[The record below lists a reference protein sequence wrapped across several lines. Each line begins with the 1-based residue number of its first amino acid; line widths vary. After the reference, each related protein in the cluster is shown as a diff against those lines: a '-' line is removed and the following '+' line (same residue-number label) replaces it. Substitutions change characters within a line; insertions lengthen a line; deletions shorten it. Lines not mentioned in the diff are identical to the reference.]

1 MSSTTVPHALARSAT
16 ATTSTIAA
24 VLFFAATAAGQQVGS
39 LVPESHPPLTIELCA
54 ATGTCTVAARS
65 IVLDANW
72 RWTNVDGV
80 NCYTGNGWDAVLC
93 PDGETCAAQC
103 ALEGADYQGTY
114 GIATSGDELTLD
126 FVTEHEYGTNV
137 GSRVYLMDGDKYM
150 LFKLKNKEFSMTID
164 DSHLGCGLNGAVYF
178 VSMPEDGG
186 SAAFPNNAAGAD
198 YGTGYCDAQCPHDVK
213 FIDGAAN
220 CEGWDGTTATSGSG
234 KYGACCAE
242 LDIWEANSLAQ
253 SFTPHPCEEDGLY
266 KCEGLACGDG
276 DDRQNGVCDKDG
288 CDWAAYRLGATT
300 FYGPGAGFTVD
311 SSRPFQIV
319 TQFLTDDGS
328 DTGDLVEIRRVYV
341 QDSVSHANPT
351 VDVGGENF
359 DSTTDAFCDAEK
371 DAFDDPET
379 FQRLGGLRQMGDQ
392 MEAGMV
398 LVLSLWDDYAVN
410 MAWLDATWPLG
421 STAPGAARGP
431 CAEGAGDPAI
441 VEVEQASATVA
452 FSKIKFGPIGSTFGD
467 VAYPPP
473 PQPPVPTPKP
483 TQPTPK
489 PTQPTPKPS
498 QPTPQPRP
506 QPRPTP
512 QPTPQPTPRP
522 TLLMTPRPTP
532 DADPEAVCCW
542 WSPNDDDMC
551 APCASSSPAGD
562 WCAASADN
570 CGGCGGTW
578 CGAEPQPT
586 PRPTPRPTLRPPTP
600 RPTPRPTPDDDDAG
614 PGDDASPDAV
624 CCWWSPN
631 DADMCA
637 PCASAS
643 PAGDWCAASAER
655 CGSCGGTWCGAGAPQ
670 GCADSATWRKNGKL
684 DLGCGWVAD
693 GPEPLNKRCDNAD
706 LDGTRADEACPVA
719 CGTCP

>member
-1 MSSTTVPHALARSAT
+1 MRSV
-16 ATTSTIAA
+16 IAA
-24 VLFFAATAAGQQVGS
+24 VLFFFAATAAGQQAGS
-39 LVPESHPPLTIELCA
+39 LVAESHPPMTIELCVDSGPCTA
-54 ATGTCTVAARS
+54 AVRS

-80 NCYTGNGWDAVLC
+80 NCYAGNEWDAVLC

-114 GIATSGDELTLD
+114 GIATTGDKLTLD

-137 GSRVYLMDGDKYM
+137 GSRVYLLDGDKYM
-150 LFKLKNKEFSMTID
+150 MFNLKNKEFSLTVD
-164 DSHLGCGLNGAVYF
+164 DSQLGCGLNGAVYF

-186 SAAFPNNAAGAD
+186 MAAFPNNAAGAA

-220 CEGWDGTTATSGSG
+220 SEGWDGTSESSGAG

-253 SFTPHPCEEDGLY
+253 SFTPHPCEEDGLFR
-266 KCEGLACGDG
+266 CEGGTSCGDG

-288 CDWAAYRLGATT
+288 CDWAAYRLGTTT

-341 QDSVSHANPT
+341 QDGVSHANPT
-351 VDVGGENF
+351 VDFGGENF

-371 DAFDDPET
+371 DAFDDPAT
-379 FQRLGGLRQMGDQ
+379 FQRVGGLVQMGKQ

-398 LVLSLWDDYAVN
+398 LVLSLWDDYSAN

-431 CAEGAGDPAI
+431 CAEGSGEPAV

-452 FSKIKFGPIGSTFGD
+452 FSKIKFGPIGST
-467 VAYPPP
+467 
-473 PQPPVPTPKP
+473 
-483 TQPTPK
+483 
-489 PTQPTPKPS
+489 
-498 QPTPQPRP
+498 
-506 QPRPTP
+506 
-512 QPTPQPTPRP
+512 
-522 TLLMTPRPTP
+522 P
-532 DADPEAVCCW
+532 DADPSPDPIDTVCCW
-542 WSPNDDDMC
+542 WSQNKDDMC
-551 APCASSSPAGD
+551 ALCTVAAPAGD
-562 WCAASADN
+562 WCASSESR

-578 CGAEPQPT
+578 CGAA
-586 PRPTPRPTLRPPTP
+586 
-600 RPTPRPTPDDDDAG
+600 D
-614 PGDDASPDAV
+614 SP
-624 CCWWSPN
+624 
-631 DADMCA
+631 
-637 PCASAS
+637 
-643 PAGDWCAASAER
+643 
-655 CGSCGGTWCGAGAPQ
+655 
-670 GCADSATWRKNGKL
+670 GCADSKTWRKKGRVGR
-684 DLGCGWVAD
+684 GCDWVAD
-693 GPEPLNKRCDNAD
+693 GPQPSNKRCNRKDV
-706 LDGTRADEACPVA
+706 DGTRSDAACPIA